1 MRTTP
6 PSIRTTVYLTGAAV
20 QVVER
25 VKAEY
30 RDRYGISTNLSSV
43 FSRLLLGES
52 ADEVIARPFR
62 SDLARIASERDGLR
76 DELRRAR
83 GRQRAN
89 DLRRI
94 HREIADL
101 YPAVKRI
108 SNTLGRAKGRNGHY
122 SPDFSEAARIEES
135 LDELMAECAG
145 AIVPGRRR

>member
-1 MRTTP
+1 MPT
-6 PSIRTTVYLTGAAV
+6 SIRTTVYLTGAAA

-43 FSRLLLGES
+43 FTRLLLGES
-52 ADEVIARPFR
+52 IDEVIERPFR

-83 GRQRAN
+83 GRQGAGDR
-89 DLRRI
+89 RRI

-108 SNTLGRAKGRNGHY
+108 SNTLGRAKGRNGPH
-122 SPDFSEAARIEES
+122 SADFTETTRIEAS
-135 LDELMAECAG
+135 LDDLMTECAK
-145 AIVPGRRR
+145 AIVPARRR